1 MSKVFQILKAQSEM
15 VWFQANKFEV
25 PRLAFINKM
34 DRPGAS
40 LEFTLQTI
48 RNKLNVTPLVIQMP
62 VGESERF
69 QAVIDVLK
77 LEMISWSDKLGC
89 IVERTPISEGHRF
102 YKETIVYKE
111 KLLENLSLFDD
122 HIAVPSFPLFKILAK
137 FRKSTSMVKLSPR
150 KKFDHQ

>member
-1 MSKVFQILKAQSEM
+1 M

-89 IVERTPISEGHRF
+89 IVERTPISEDHRF
-102 YKETIVYKE
+102 YKESIVYKE

-122 HIAVPSFPLFKILAK
+122 HIAVLSLLFPLLKILTK
-137 FRKSTSMVKLSPR
+137 FRKSISMVKPYLR